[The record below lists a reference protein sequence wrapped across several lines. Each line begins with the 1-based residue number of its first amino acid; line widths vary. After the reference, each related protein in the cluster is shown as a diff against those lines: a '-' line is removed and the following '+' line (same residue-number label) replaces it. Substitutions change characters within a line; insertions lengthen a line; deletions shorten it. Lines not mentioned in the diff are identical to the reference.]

1 MKIDSFATQMM
12 EKGLDSAWLK
22 YRVASNNM
30 ANYETPGYKARQ
42 VDFRHV
48 LRECDSPLHQGERN
62 KDSYTA
68 YITYDERTEARVD
81 GNNVSMENEQMELW
95 RAQAQYAYL
104 MQKTINSYS
113 SLRDIMTTF
122 AK

>member
-1 MKIDSFATQMM
+1 MKFDSFSTQML

-30 ANYETPGYKARQ
+30 ANYETPGYKARK
-42 VDFRHV
+42 VDFRQV
-48 LRECDSPLHQGERN
+48 LKECDSPLHKGERN
-62 KDSYTA
+62 QDSYQA

-81 GNNVSMENEQMELW
+81 GNNVSMENEQMEVW
-95 RAQAQYAYL
+95 RAQAQYSYL
-104 MQKTINSYS
+104 MQKTVNYYS
-113 SLRDIMTTF
+113 TLRDVMTTY

>member
-1 MKIDSFATQMM
+1 MKFDSFANQMM

-22 YRVASNNM
+22 YRVAADNM

-42 VDFRHV
+42 VNFRQV
-48 LRECDSPLHQGERN
+48 LRECDSPLHRGARN
-62 KDSYTA
+62 QDSYKA

-95 RAQAQYAYL
+95 RAQAQYSYL
-104 MQKTINSYS
+104 LQKTINSYN
-113 SLRDIMTTF
+113 SLRDVITNF